1 MQYRG
6 RFAPSPTGPLHFGS
20 LVAAVG
26 SYLQAKSQHG
36 IWLVRIEDLDPPR
49 EIPGATTSILTALET
64 YGFQWDEEVSY
75 QSTRNS
81 IYANAVEQ
89 LTSAKHTYPCT
100 CSRKDIQ
107 EVLQNEQPNEQS
119 NITKKESRSDLI
131 YPRTCRSTPTTTNKA
146 HAIRIK
152 TDNLLIS
159 FEDSIQG
166 DYGQRLETEI
176 GDFIIR
182 RSDGLYAYQLAVVVD
197 DADQHI
203 TEVVRGTDLLD
214 NTPRQLFLQQLL
226 KLATPDY
233 MHLPIAVNQQGD
245 KLSKRTF
252 AEALD
257 LTNPVATLWRA
268 LDFLGQQ
275 PPDELREADLPS
287 FWSWAIQNWNVE
299 KISRVLSNKLPR
311 NKLTGH

>member
-49 EIPGATTSILTALET
+49 EISGATTSILTALET

-81 IYANAVEQ
+81 LYANAVEQ

-107 EVLQNEQPNEQS
+107 EVLQS
-119 NITKKESRSDLI
+119 ESKSDLI
-131 YPRTCRSTPTTTNKA
+131 YPRTCRSTPANTSQP
-146 HAIRIK
+146 HSIRIK
-152 TDNLLIS
+152 TDSQPIS
-159 FEDSIQG
+159 FEDKIQG
-166 DYGQRLETEI
+166 NFSQRLESEV
-176 GDFIIR
+176 GDLIVR
-182 RSDGLYAYQLAVVVD
+182 RTDGLYAYQLAVVVD

-226 KLATPDY
+226 NLETPDY
-233 MHLPIAVNQQGD
+233 MHLPTVVNQQGD

-257 LTNPVATLWRA
+257 LTNPVATLWQA
-268 LDFLGQQ
+268 LDLLGQQ
-275 PPDELREADLPS
+275 PPDELREADLSS
-287 FWSWAIQNWNVE
+287 FWNWAIKHWDAK
-299 KISRVLSNKLPR
+299 KISRTYSLPI
-311 NKLTGH
+311 K

>member
-20 LVAAVG
+20 LIAAVG

-49 EIPGATTSILTALET
+49 EIPGATYSILNSLET
-64 YGFQWDEEVSY
+64 YGFQWDEDVFY
-75 QSTRNS
+75 QSTRS
-81 IYANAVEQ
+81 SLYANTIDQ

-100 CSRKDIQ
+100 CSRKNIQ
-107 EVLQNEQPNEQS
+107 EALQRGHQDQL
-119 NITKKESRSDLI
+119 TRKESQSDLI
-131 YPRTCRSTPTTTNKA
+131 YPRTCRSTPTTSNKPR
-146 HAIRIK
+146 AIRIK
-152 TDNLLIS
+152 TDNQLIS
-159 FEDSIQG
+159 FEDGIQG
-166 DYGQRLETEI
+166 DYGQRLESEI

-203 TEVVRGTDLLD
+203 TEIVRGSDLLD

-226 KLATPDY
+226 NLATPDY
-233 MHLPIAVNQQGD
+233 MHLPIAVNQQGE
-245 KLSKRTF
+245 KLSKQTF
-252 AEALD
+252 AEPLD
-257 LTNPVATLWRA
+257 LTNPVATLWQA

-275 PPDELREADLPS
+275 PPDELREADLSS
-287 FWSWAIQNWNVE
+287 FWIWSIKHWDAK
-299 KISRVLSNKLPR
+299 KISRTYSLSIK
-311 NKLTGH
+311 